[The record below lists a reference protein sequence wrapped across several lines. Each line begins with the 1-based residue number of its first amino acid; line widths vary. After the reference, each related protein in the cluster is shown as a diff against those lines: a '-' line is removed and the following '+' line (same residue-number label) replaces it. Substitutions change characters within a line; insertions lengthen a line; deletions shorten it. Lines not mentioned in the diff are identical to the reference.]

1 MADIKTKDALKGTI
15 KQLDK
20 AAMVGDRM
28 RTAYIATKEKAEHSV
43 DAAEH
48 NPDEYASDR
57 VENVV
62 DRGTHEAA
70 HQFDKAGR
78 KGVETTKQNIS
89 KAKDGVQKFKERR
102 AEQSLRQQT
111 LGQARGLR
119 NTLNRQLSSLPT
131 QQANRQLRLRRKPQL
146 KRRRSLLRLPRKLP
160 RQPLKPLNK
169 RQRLHREPHK
179 RLSKQLKEQHRL
191 PKQQQRQLP
200 QV

>member
-28 RTAYIATKEKAEHSV
+28 RTAYIATKEKAEHLLMRWRTIRANMLRTELKS
-43 DAAEH
+43 
-48 NPDEYASDR
+48 
-57 VENVV
+57 V

-111 LGQARGLR
+111 QAYRSASTRTGTKPAEHTESTIKQSARSAGKQTIKTTQKATVKTAQKL
-119 NTLNRQLSSLPT
+119 LKHAEKNRQR
-131 QQANRQLRLRRKPQL
+131 QQLRPLSR
-146 KRRRSLLRLPRKLP
+146 LLR
-160 RQPLKPLNK
+160 
-169 RQRLHREPHK
+169 QRSELHK
-179 RLSKQLKEQHRL
+179 RLSKQRKGSTGS
-191 PKQQQRQLP
+191 
-200 QV
+200 

>member
-43 DAAEH
+43 DAAEN
-48 NPDEYASDR
+48 NPGEYASDR
-57 VENVV
+57 IENAV

-89 KAKDGVQKFKERR
+89 KAKDSVQKFKERR

-111 LGQARGLR
+111 QAYRSASTRTGTKPAEHTESTIKQSAR
-119 NTLNRQLSSLPT
+119 SAGKQTIKTT
-131 QQANRQLRLRRKPQL
+131 QKATVK
-146 KRRRSLLRLPRKLP
+146 
-160 RQPLKPLNK
+160 
-169 RQRLHREPHK
+169 
-179 RLSKQLKEQHRL
+179 
-191 PKQQQRQLP
+191 
-200 QV
+200 